1 MNRHATLDE
10 LASLGA
16 DNLRPRKAARISR
29 HVATCT
35 KCAELNDQ
43 LSSVPAL
50 LSSVPFPPM
59 PASLS
64 VRIDSVLAAEAAQ
77 RVAAEPVTEA
87 ARRDLPVRAGR
98 RRPAP
103 RLDWHRPG
111 RPAWTLSVPA
121 TRVVAT
127 AAAIVLVALGGYE
140 VASHT
145 SGAPFS
151 SSSTAE
157 SGSALPT
164 PFSPQVSFGGSVTYR
179 QNGSTAAIQMGN
191 SSTNFQAAT
200 LAHQAQVAVTAA
212 KADDVHSHAV
222 KSNSSYSNS
231 NLATPTSSLAISSAK
246 GALSGPGTV
255 SPGSQLAGCMERV
268 ITPGQVVLLVERAKF
283 ENKPATILV
292 TAPAALSGTNPPK
305 EAQIWALGSA
315 CSATNADVLD
325 HVKVARL

>member
-16 DNLRPRKAARISR
+16 DNLRPRKAARINR
-29 HVATCT
+29 HVATCA
-35 KCAELNDQ
+35 KCSEVSDQ
-43 LSSVPAL
+43 LASVPAL
-50 LSSVPFPPM
+50 LSGVPFPQM
-59 PASLS
+59 PATLS

-77 RVAAEPVTEA
+77 RVAAEPATEA

-103 RLDWHRPG
+103 RRDQHRYR

-121 TRVVAT
+121 TRVIAT
-127 AAAIVLVALGGYE
+127 AAAIVVVAVGGYE
-140 VASHT
+140 IALHT
-145 SGAPFS
+145 AGAPFS
-151 SSSTAE
+151 SSSPE
-157 SGSALPT
+157 GSAAQPT
-164 PFSPQVSFGGSVTYR
+164 PFSSQVAFGGSVTYQ

-200 LAHQAQVAVTAA
+200 LADQAQAAVTAA
-212 KADDVHSHAV
+212 KADDVYSHAV
-222 KSNSSYSNS
+222 TSNST
-231 NLATPTSSLAISSAK
+231 LATPTSSLAIASGKGTA
-246 GALSGPGTV
+246 GALSGPGTM
-255 SPGSQLAGCMERV
+255 SPSSRLAGCMDRV
-268 ITPGQVVLLVERAKF
+268 ITPGQVVLLVESAKF

-305 EAQIWALGSA
+305 EAEIWALGST
-315 CSATNADVLD
+315 CSATNSDVLD